1 MAKRRALGKGADA
14 IFGNINSQE
23 VVQSNKIP
31 IKYIERNPY
40 QPRQEFEEGPLKE
53 LADSIRVH
61 GIIQP
66 LTVRKLGDH
75 QYQLISGERRLRAAE
90 MAHLRDVPAYVRT
103 ADDEQMLEM
112 ALIENI
118 QREDLNPIEIALSY
132 QRLVEELGITQDK
145 VGSKV
150 GKERSTIT
158 NYMGL
163 LKLPAQVVDALRR
176 REISMGHAKAIKN
189 IADPILQSQL
199 FSDITERGLSVRQ
212 TEEVAR
218 RWRAA
223 QQAKKESKPEAHP
236 NQVHLDRLAGQLE
249 NKFGNKVKL
258 KQKNNGS
265 GEIAIPFS
273 NDQDLNRILEILD
286 LI

>member
-1 MAKRRALGKGADA
+1 MAKRKALGKGADA
-14 IFGNINSQE
+14 IFGNINTEE
-23 VVQSNKIP
+23 VVQSNEIP

-40 QPRQEFEEGPLKE
+40 QPRTEFEEEPLKE
-53 LADSIRVH
+53 LAESIRVH

-66 LTVRKLGDH
+66 ITVRKLAENE
-75 QYQLISGERRLRAAE
+75 YQLISGERRLRASE
-90 MAHLRDVPAYVRT
+90 MAKLREIPAYIRT

-145 VGSKV
+145 VGDKV
-150 GKERSTIT
+150 GKERSTVT
-158 NYMGL
+158 NYLSL
-163 LKLPAQVVDALRR
+163 LKLPADIVDSLRSK
-176 REISMGHAKAIKN
+176 EISMGHAKALKN
-189 IADPILQSQL
+189 IPDSIMQVQL
-199 FSDITERGLSVRQ
+199 FNDIMERGLSVRQ
-212 TEEVAR
+212 TEALAR
-218 RWRAA
+218 KLKEA
-223 QQAKKESKPEAHP
+223 QSKKADKTPANP
-236 NQVHLDRLAGQLE
+236 NQVHLDQLSKQLE
-249 NKFGNKVKL
+249 EKFGNKVRL
-258 KQKNNGS
+258 KQKSSGS